1 MTISS
6 SIKNIK
12 KLIKKSKTIFLMAH
26 KNLDLDAIG
35 SCLGMYHILSNLKKE
50 CYIIIDDKDKEM
62 GVEKVLHEIEG
73 CYNIIAST
81 DIPIY
86 LHKKQKNNLLII
98 LDTNK
103 KELIQ
108 NKDCIEYFPKKLVL
122 DHHELGKTSIKD
134 GLLVVDSSASSTC
147 QLVVELNEEYNIEFT
162 PYIATLLLSG
172 IVLDTNNFTLNTNEN
187 TFYTAYYLTVLGA
200 SPKKVQYLLKQD
212 INDYIEQQKLLVNIE
227 ILDKKVAIAKGTPYV
242 TYRKEDLAKTADTLL
257 FFNNVERS
265 FVIGKIGKNTIGVSA
280 RSMGNYSI
288 EKIVTK
294 FGGGGTSSNGAAV
307 LENKNISEVVE
318 ILKKLLKEEDK

>member
-1 MTISS
+1 MTPTS
-6 SIKNIK
+6 SIKK
-12 KLIKKSKTIFLMAH
+12 IKKSIRKSKTVFLMAH

-35 SCLGMYHILSNLKKE
+35 SCLGMYHILSSLKKE

-73 CYNIIAST
+73 CYNIISST

-103 KELIQ
+103 KELLQ
-108 NKDCIEYFPKKLVL
+108 SKNCIEYFTNKLVL

-134 GLLVVDSSASSTC
+134 GLLVVDPSVSSTC

-212 INDYIEQQKLLVNIE
+212 LNDYIEQQKLLVNIE

-242 TYRKEDLAKTADTLL
+242 TYRKEDLAKTSDTLL

-280 RSMGNYSI
+280 RSMGNYSV

-294 FGGGGTSSNGAAV
+294 LGGGGTSTNGAAV

-318 ILKKLLKEEDK
+318 MLKKLLKEEDK